1 MVAKALERTQQSR
14 LRNMTIQTQDASFWT
29 YQNVGFTIAELAEPG
44 RFDKLAIPAA
54 GSAHNM
60 VGSWLFVMAK
70 DGPAIFNV
78 TKLDDDGHLH
88 VAAFQ
93 ALPPAPRAP
102 DVELPAKRPVGR
114 PPKAQAA

>member
-29 YQNVGFTIAELAEPG
+29 YTNLGFTVAELSEPG

-54 GSAHNM
+54 GATSNM
-60 VGSWLFVMAK
+60 VGSWLFVTAK

-78 TKLDDDGHLH
+78 TEIDVDGHLH

-93 ALPPAPRAP
+93 ALPPPPRVP
-102 DVELPAKRPVGR
+102 DVEFPVKRPPGR